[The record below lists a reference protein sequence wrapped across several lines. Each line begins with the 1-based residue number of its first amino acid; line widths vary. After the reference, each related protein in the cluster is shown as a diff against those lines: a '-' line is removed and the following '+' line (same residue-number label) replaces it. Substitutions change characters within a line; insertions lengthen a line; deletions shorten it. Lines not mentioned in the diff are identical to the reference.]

1 MNARSGRYLIG
12 EGFKNVWVNRL
23 MSFASIGVLVAC
35 MLIMGV
41 ALCLTQNINAYLGV
55 LSEQDVVMVYFD
67 DDLDEAAA
75 KALFEKIKKVDNVD
89 PKATVFKA
97 KDPALE
103 SLLSS
108 LDLSEDQQ
116 SLFTEYL
123 DGNPLPDGVE
133 VHVLELEKMPSSIK
147 KLKALKGVASVHY
160 DAEVTERIT
169 NIRNVVAIVSVGLM
183 LLLLIIAAV
192 IVCNTIRITMFS
204 RKLEI
209 SIMKAVGATDRFVRA
224 PFLVEGALLGLFAA
238 IFSTGLLYG
247 IYTVAVIKAAEMLSS
262 SFTLVPFREL
272 ALPLFGIFALIGVVI
287 GLLGSYFTIAKYLRK
302 EGSEFRAL

>member
-23 MSFASIGVLVAC
+23 MSLASIGVLVAC

-41 ALCLTQNINAYLGV
+41 AMCLTQNINKYLGN
-55 LSEQDVVMVYFD
+55 LQEQDVVMVYFSEE
-67 DDLDEAAA
+67 LDETAAEALSA
-75 KALFEKIKKVDNVD
+75 KIGKMANVSE
-89 PKATVFKA
+89 AVFKP
-97 KDPALE
+97 KGPALE
-103 SLLSS
+103 ALLESMA
-108 LDLSEDQQ
+108 LSEDQR

-123 DGNPLPDGVE
+123 EGDNPLPNGSE
-133 VHVLELEKMPSSIK
+133 VHVKDLEKMDSTIK
-147 KLKALKGVASVHY
+147 KLKALKGVSSVRY
-160 DAEVTERIT
+160 DADITKRIT
-169 NIRNVVAIVSVGLM
+169 DIKNVVAIVSLGLM
-183 LLLLIIAAV
+183 ILLLVIAAV

-238 IFSTGLLYG
+238 LFSTALLYG
-247 IYTVAVIKAAEMLSS
+247 VYTVAIVKAAEALPD
-262 SFTLVPFREL
+262 FTLVPFRDL
-272 ALPLFGIFALIGVVI
+272 ALPLFGVFALIGVVI
-287 GLLGSYFTIAKYLRK
+287 GLLGSRFTIAKYLRK

>member
-1 MNARSGRYLIG
+1 MSARSGRYLIG

-41 ALCLTQNINAYLGV
+41 ALCLTRNINEYLGT
-55 LSEQDVVMVYFD
+55 LSEQDVVMVYYA

-75 KALFEKIKKVDNVD
+75 KALSDKIGKMDNVAD
-89 PKATVFKA
+89 AIFKPKG
-97 KDPALE
+97 PALD
-103 SLLSS
+103 SLLAS
-108 LDLSEDQQ
+108 LNLSEDQQ
-116 SLFTEYL
+116 TLFTEYL
-123 DGNPLPDGVE
+123 DGNPLPDGTE
-133 VHVLELEKMPSSIK
+133 VHITDLEKMEATIK
-147 KLKALKGVASVHY
+147 KLKAVKGVASVHY
-160 DAEVTERIT
+160 DADITKRIT
-169 NIRNVVAIVSVGLM
+169 DIRNVVTIVSAGLM
-183 LLLLIIAAV
+183 ILLLIIAAV

-247 IYTVAVIKAAEMLSS
+247 VYTVAVVKAAEALDG
-262 SFTLVPFREL
+262 FVLVPFREL
-272 ALPLFGIFALIGVVI
+272 ALPLFGVFALIGIVI